1 MKNKILITFSVILWL
16 FLINI
21 FSINSFYNNFEWKKL
36 YENKDFSGS
45 LNYFKKNKD
54 YIWLYD
60 LWNVNYKLWEKSLPL
75 QEGDLEGVIKL
86 WEKSL
91 DFYKNSMKI
100 KYTKEAEENYDFVKK
115 KLEELKK
122 KQEDQKKNKEQKKQD
137 NNKQENKQNKYWK
150 KWENKQEEKK
160 WNSWEKKDWKTAGQ
174 QGGFSPLQKLSPQAK
189 QQIKAYEEKLK
200 QEQKRNVNNFGKV
213 YQEQSNPF
221 DEFDEFFNNSLFD
234 NSILDKGEKR
244 DW

>member
-1 MKNKILITFSVILWL
+1 MNKILITFFVILWL

-45 LNYFKKNKD
+45 LNFFKKNKD
-54 YIWLYD
+54 YIWLYNV
-60 LWNVNYKLWEKSLPL
+60 WNVNYKLWKKSITLK
-75 QEGDLEGVIKL
+75 GIDLEEVIKL

-100 KYTKEAEENYDFVKK
+100 KYTKEAEENYDFVKN

-122 KQEDQKKNKEQKKQD
+122 KQENQKKKQD
-137 NNKQENKQNKYWK
+137 NNKQEKKQNKYWK
-150 KWENKQEEKK
+150 EWENKQEEKK

-200 QEQKRNVNNFGKV
+200 QEQKRNAKNFGKV
-213 YQEQSNPF
+213 YKEQDNN
-221 DEFDEFFNNSLFD
+221 DIFNNFNDFFEDDPFFD
-234 NSILDKGEKR
+234 NSLLNNKDQKK